1 MGRPRSELGACAAP
15 PSHLGQVPSQVWL
28 DYKVEHFW
36 GDVRGKL
43 PCAAVFLHTHEPAL
57 TDITKV
63 RIKFLEACRCHR
75 FTLILCEDLI
85 AGYRTNHSQ
94 GGRDCAER

>member
-1 MGRPRSELGACAAP
+1 M
-15 PSHLGQVPSQVWL
+15 WL